1 MFPNEIVVVVKRNG
15 IPVPGMFVLCTLRS
29 TRKNDFKLVFG
40 PTDSAGRLRVSREDL
55 LREGG
60 NEKRLFP
67 MDYGDVEAD
76 FSGELKVTP
85 MNREA
90 LSRALTAYSM
100 FNNVSPYPAGYE
112 ENVRRA
118 RDALEH
124 ENGVLV
130 VETSTSDATVKVLCV
145 SVPA

>member
-1 MFPNEIVVVVKRNG
+1 MLPNEIVVVVKRNA
-15 IPVPGMFVLCTLRS
+15 IPVSGMFVLCALRS
-29 TRKNDFKLVFG
+29 MHKNDFKLVFG

-67 MDYGDVEAD
+67 MDYGDVETD

-90 LSRALTAYSM
+90 LSRALAAYSM
-100 FNNVSPYPAGYE
+100 FNKVSPYPTGYE

-124 ENGVLV
+124 GNGELV
-130 VETSTSDATVKVLCV
+130 VETSASDASVKVVCG
-145 SVPA
+145 SAPA